1 MRGLP
6 RRAGRVV
13 GAPSGVS
20 EEATG
25 AGGAAWDRSSRPG
38 GRSSPVR
45 GPAHWLGAPPPCGVS
60 AFCLSQPARKGPS
73 IRPGRRVISRT
84 ENSNS
89 MWGGRFAAGPSA
101 LMREINASI
110 GFDKRL
116 WRQDLRASRAHVAML
131 AAQGLVSRED
141 AAPIGEGLD
150 RIAAESGRAGV
161 PEHPGPADI
170 HIPVETPPHTE

>member
-1 MRGLP
+1 MEF
-6 RRAGRVV
+6 RRVLF
-13 GAPSGVS
+13 
-20 EEATG
+20 
-25 AGGAAWDRSSRPG
+25 RSRKRPI
-38 GRSSPVR
+38 
-45 GPAHWLGAPPPCGVS
+45 
-60 AFCLSQPARKGPS
+60 

-131 AAQGLVSRED
+131 AAQGIVSRED
-141 AAPIGEGLD
+141 AAAIGEGLD
-150 RIAAESGRAGV
+150 RIAAEYGREGA
-161 PEHPGPADI
+161 PEHLALEAIHMHVEHPLTDSIAPAAAR
-170 HIPVETPPHTE
+170 PHTAPHRNDLVDNYSRRWGTANTAIIN